1 MRQFIKTIVVSFLI
15 LSTTIP
21 TIQAFTLA
29 PSSPSSSTSY
39 GRRLSATTVEN
50 VEVCGFKDCKR
61 AGGGPR
67 LEKLVN
73 SVLEE
78 KNLLG
83 TINVEIC
90 ECQGEC
96 GYGPN
101 LVVDGKI
108 KNSVKGKDAVLQ
120 ALGIDDAEEEKDQE

>member
-1 MRQFIKTIVVSFLI
+1 MM

-21 TIQAFTLA
+21 TIQAFTLVG
-29 PSSPSSSTSY
+29 PSSTKNGHHHLCQSSA
-39 GRRLSATTVEN
+39 GRLSATTVEN

-120 ALGIDDAEEEKDQE
+120 ALGIDDQEEDQE

>member
-1 MRQFIKTIVVSFLI
+1 MVVVPQQQKMTSL
-15 LSTTIP
+15 
-21 TIQAFTLA
+21 QAA
-29 PSSPSSSTSY
+29 
-39 GRRLSATTVEN
+39 AEK

-73 SVLEE
+73 SILEE
-78 KNLLG
+78 KGLVDAVK
-83 TINVEIC
+83 VEAC

-108 KNSVKGKDAVLQ
+108 VNRVKGRENVMK
-120 ALGIDDAEEEKDQE
+120 ALGIEEEN